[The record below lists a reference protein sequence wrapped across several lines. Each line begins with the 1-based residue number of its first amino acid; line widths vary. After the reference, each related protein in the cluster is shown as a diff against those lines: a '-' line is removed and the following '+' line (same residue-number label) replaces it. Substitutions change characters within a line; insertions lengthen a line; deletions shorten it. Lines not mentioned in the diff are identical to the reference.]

1 MGTLAQTQMSSVN
14 VPQGLKESLGYASF
28 LYCHLL
34 HFLLGMLLAP
44 SSSWENAND
53 KIQVDLNSGCV
64 VYSNSLIP
72 GPEMTET
79 TSFLS
84 FDLIA

>member
-1 MGTLAQTQMSSVN
+1 MSPYNRVGALF
-14 VPQGLKESLGYASF
+14 PFLLGM
-28 LYCHLL
+28 
-34 HFLLGMLLAP
+34 LLGMLLAP

-53 KIQVDLNSGCV
+53 MIQVDLNSGCV

-72 GPEMTET
+72 GPETTET

>member
-1 MGTLAQTQMSSVN
+1 MSPYNRVGALF
-14 VPQGLKESLGYASF
+14 P
-28 LYCHLL
+28 
-34 HFLLGMLLAP
+34 FLLGMLLAP
-44 SSSWENAND
+44 SSSLENAND
-53 KIQVDLNSGCV
+53 MIQVDLNSGCV

-72 GPEMTET
+72 GPEMAEI